1 MWFYIEVF
9 FEYLSRKFQFPQNL
23 TRVMGALDENQYK
36 YFAHLFVKWE
46 MFRTKVVENMKT
58 HILQDEAYVG

>member
-1 MWFYIEVF
+1 
-9 FEYLSRKFQFPQNL
+9 
-23 TRVMGALDENQYK
+23 MGALDENQYK